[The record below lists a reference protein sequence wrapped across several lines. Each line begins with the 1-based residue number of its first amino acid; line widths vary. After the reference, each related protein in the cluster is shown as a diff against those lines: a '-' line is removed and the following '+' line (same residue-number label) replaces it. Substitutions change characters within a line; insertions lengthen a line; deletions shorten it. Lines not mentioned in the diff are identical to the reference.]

1 MSQVI
6 ISSEGNL
13 LMRNFPSP
21 TVATPQLR
29 SDWSF
34 RFPGNHFR
42 PRAQPATRKG
52 ETAAAAA
59 AFLLLQAGKVRVGD
73 GVGVGIS
80 SSASARVIAVALL
93 LLLLLFFSCDLNSY
107 FLSSWHKFE
116 AKFALDSPGMSCRVF
131 GVRCELC
138 LLWLVRWTLSRAGC
152 VSCAVAVL
160 LFSCSAMALS
170 FFVASSTQSATVAAG
185 GGSQR

>member
-34 RFPGNHFR
+34 CFPGNHFR

-59 AFLLLQAGKVRVGD
+59 V
-73 GVGVGIS
+73 
-80 SSASARVIAVALL
+80 
-93 LLLLLFFSCDLNSY
+93 
-107 FLSSWHKFE
+107 
-116 AKFALDSPGMSCRVF
+116 
-131 GVRCELC
+131 
-138 LLWLVRWTLSRAGC
+138 
-152 VSCAVAVL
+152 AVAVAGRQSQSRSRHL
-160 LFSCSAMALS
+160 VIGIGPCHRSRIVVVIVVV
-170 FFVASSTQSATVAAG
+170 FFM
-185 GGSQR
+185 

>member
-1 MSQVI
+1 MYPRTHKHTNIHRQSKARQGVLALSLTHTLTLSHSRPALCNAPAHVYNSNAVRAGVGENFPLQEDREGLHATPGRVRMSQVI

-59 AFLLLQAGKVRVGD
+59 AFF
-73 GVGVGIS
+73 
-80 SSASARVIAVALL
+80 AVAGRQSQSRRRSRSRHLVIGIGPCHRSRIVVVIVVV
-93 LLLLLFFSCDLNSY
+93 FF
-107 FLSSWHKFE
+107 
-116 AKFALDSPGMSCRVF
+116 M
-131 GVRCELC
+131 
-138 LLWLVRWTLSRAGC
+138 
-152 VSCAVAVL
+152 
-160 LFSCSAMALS
+160 
-170 FFVASSTQSATVAAG
+170 
-185 GGSQR
+185 

>member
-59 AFLLLQAGKVRVGD
+59 AFF
-73 GVGVGIS
+73 
-80 SSASARVIAVALL
+80 AVAGRQSQSRRRSRSRHLVIGIGPCHRSRIVVVIVVV
-93 LLLLLFFSCDLNSY
+93 FF
-107 FLSSWHKFE
+107 
-116 AKFALDSPGMSCRVF
+116 M
-131 GVRCELC
+131 
-138 LLWLVRWTLSRAGC
+138 
-152 VSCAVAVL
+152 
-160 LFSCSAMALS
+160 
-170 FFVASSTQSATVAAG
+170 
-185 GGSQR
+185 

>member
-42 PRAQPATRKG
+42 PRAQPAMRKG

-59 AFLLLQAGKVRVGD
+59 AFLLLQAGKVR
-73 GVGVGIS
+73 VGVGIS

-93 LLLLLFFSCDLNSY
+93 LLLLLFFHL
-107 FLSSWHKFE
+107 
-116 AKFALDSPGMSCRVF
+116 
-131 GVRCELC
+131 
-138 LLWLVRWTLSRAGC
+138 T
-152 VSCAVAVL
+152 
-160 LFSCSAMALS
+160 
-170 FFVASSTQSATVAAG
+170 
-185 GGSQR
+185 

>member
-42 PRAQPATRKG
+42 PGARSQRRAKG
-52 ETAAAAA
+52 KLP
-59 AFLLLQAGKVRVGD
+59 LLLLHRQAGKVRV

-80 SSASARVIAVALL
+80 SSSSSSPSGRDIAVAVTVLL
-93 LLLLLFFSCDLNSY
+93 LLLLVMLFF
-107 FLSSWHKFE
+107 H
-116 AKFALDSPGMSCRVF
+116 V
-131 GVRCELC
+131 
-138 LLWLVRWTLSRAGC
+138 T
-152 VSCAVAVL
+152 
-160 LFSCSAMALS
+160 
-170 FFVASSTQSATVAAG
+170 
-185 GGSQR
+185 

>member
-59 AFLLLQAGKVRVGD
+59 V
-73 GVGVGIS
+73 
-80 SSASARVIAVALL
+80 AVAGRQSQSRRRSRSRHLVIVIGIGPCHRSRIVVVIVVV
-93 LLLLLFFSCDLNSY
+93 FF
-107 FLSSWHKFE
+107 
-116 AKFALDSPGMSCRVF
+116 M
-131 GVRCELC
+131 
-138 LLWLVRWTLSRAGC
+138 
-152 VSCAVAVL
+152 
-160 LFSCSAMALS
+160 
-170 FFVASSTQSATVAAG
+170 
-185 GGSQR
+185 